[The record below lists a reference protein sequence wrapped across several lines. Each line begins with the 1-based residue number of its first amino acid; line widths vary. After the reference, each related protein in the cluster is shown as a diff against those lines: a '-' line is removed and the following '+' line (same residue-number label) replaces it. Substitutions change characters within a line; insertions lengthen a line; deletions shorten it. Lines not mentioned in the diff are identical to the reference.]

1 MVIKFY
7 QNSIF
12 TVDDGPPRSAED
24 PANQAF
30 LQAIKER
37 RVPDELAAEFM
48 DGLDLSL
55 MPMPEDYDP
64 TKAPRYALHWQNIFS
79 CVQFLSCAYCP
90 RLPSQCGAA
99 EVCVCVYFVC
109 VCDQVSCQ
117 D

>member
-7 QNSIF
+7 QNGIF

-48 DGLDLSL
+48 DGLDLSI
-55 MPMPEDYDP
+55 MPMSEDYDP
-64 TKAPRYALHWQNIFS
+64 AKAPKYASTPTL
-79 CVQFLSCAYCP
+79 FLSSACP
-90 RLPSQCGAA
+90 YGTLCHATSASGTCL
-99 EVCVCVYFVC
+99 
-109 VCDQVSCQ
+109 QV
-117 D
+117 